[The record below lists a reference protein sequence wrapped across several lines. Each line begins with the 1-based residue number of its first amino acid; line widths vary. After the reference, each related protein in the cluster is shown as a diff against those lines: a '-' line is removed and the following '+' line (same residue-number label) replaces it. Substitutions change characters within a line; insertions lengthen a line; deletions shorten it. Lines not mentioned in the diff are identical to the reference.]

1 MKTNKPRDC
10 LKTVIQNANLF
21 ETIFGI
27 WLIFKE
33 FGIFLVALLGR
44 VSRYGYKMKGVTI
57 R

>member
-44 VSRYGYKMKGVTI
+44 VSRYGYKMKGITI